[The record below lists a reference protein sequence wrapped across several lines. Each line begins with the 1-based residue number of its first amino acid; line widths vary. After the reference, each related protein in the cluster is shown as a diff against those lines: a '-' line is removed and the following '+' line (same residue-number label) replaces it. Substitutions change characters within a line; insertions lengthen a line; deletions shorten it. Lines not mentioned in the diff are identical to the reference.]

1 MATNTS
7 GALIVPTPSAADTNV
22 VEAALRDIKPPVEIP
37 DYLMWILIGLGVL
50 LALALLSGLVVFI
63 WALARKKLRPP
74 AVPPPHVLA
83 KRKLREAMSKINE
96 PEVFTVL
103 VSNAVRTYLEEQFQL
118 HAPERTTEEFLHEL
132 QSSNRLADN
141 VKTSLGEFLFRC
153 DMVKFAKYQPTQMEL
168 EDLHNSAMRI
178 VEETEP
184 RPNLE
189 TAGGQSPTTQQPN
202 SASQQK

>member
-7 GALIVPTPSAADTNV
+7 GALIVPSPSTTDTNI

-37 DYLMWILIGLGVL
+37 DYLMWILIGLCIL
-50 LALALLSGLVVFI
+50 LALAVLVGLGILI
-63 WALARKKLRPP
+63 WALARKKLAPP
-74 AVPPPHVLA
+74 PVPPPHVIA

-96 PEVFTVL
+96 PEIFTVL
-103 VSNAVRTYLEEQFQL
+103 VSNAVRTYLEQQFQL

-141 VKTSLGEFLFRC
+141 VKASLGEFLSRC
-153 DMVKFAKYQPTQMEL
+153 DMVKFAKYEPTQMEL
-168 EDLHNSAMRI
+168 EDLHNAAMRI

-184 RPNLE
+184 RPNLQP
-189 TAGGQSPTTQQPN
+189 AGGQSPSQTT
-202 SASQQK
+202 SALQQK